1 MYNILSFKVCKI
13 TGEAEITCQF
23 DTDKNIIQHQKKF
36 STEQAALAYLESEK
50 KTYILHKLE
59 KYVYHKKILSE
70 LANSDFR
77 NVPGKIEALSKCLK
91 AVDILQNH
99 PLDTICKQILKGEA
113 ELTKILPSPNSKDFR
128 SSELNLNEILLF
140 CKMQLKQK

>member
-23 DTDKNIIQHQKKF
+23 DTDSNIHQHSKKF
-36 STEQAALAYLESEK
+36 NSEQAAMAYLHSEK
-50 KTYILHKLE
+50 KSYILHKLD

-70 LANSDFR
+70 LSNSDFR
-77 NVPGKIEALSKCLK
+77 NVPGKTEALSKCLK
-91 AVDILQNH
+91 AIDILQNQ

-128 SSELNLNEILLF
+128 TSELNLNEILTF
-140 CKMQLKQK
+140 CKLQLKQ